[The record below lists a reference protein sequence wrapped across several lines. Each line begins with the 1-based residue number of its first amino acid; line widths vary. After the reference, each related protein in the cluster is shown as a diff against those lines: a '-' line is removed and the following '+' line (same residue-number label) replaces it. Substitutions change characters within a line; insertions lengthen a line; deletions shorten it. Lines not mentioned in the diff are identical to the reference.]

1 MTGREM
7 RDKAAWYVGRLRS
20 MRAGEVLARAW
31 RQSCHLLDAGAWHA
45 AKPLWRLSWER
56 SDERLLPA
64 PIGSTP
70 NGFLTRER
78 ALGLLE
84 RYPERGEAIVEAA
97 EQALAGRVRFFGY
110 PEVQL
115 PRPVDFSRDA
125 LTGRSWPDRHA
136 KLIDYRR
143 SAPGNPKWIWELNR
157 LQQLPLLAEAWLL
170 TGGLRF
176 ADEAVQQCVDWL
188 GAQRPGRGIA
198 WSSGFEAGIR
208 AVSLGLTFDALRG
221 TPPMTESRAKLILH
235 GLDQHA
241 RWILRDPSTHS
252 SANNHAIG
260 ELAGL
265 AAIAL
270 LAPEL
275 RDAQTWRVHALRR
288 LAEEA
293 KRQILPDGTGA
304 EQAFAY
310 QLFVLDLLLLVVSL
324 LDCAGLAV
332 PAEISS
338 ALERSA
344 DSLWAQ
350 LGRDDPAP
358 TYGDADDGRAM
369 RLEPFDLRDARGVA
383 ASLAARLGH
392 QRART
397 VAQDPDATAWW
408 LFGEEGA
415 TTFASTLPAPPPGS
429 AALPDGGLVA
439 LRRDGRRTMVDVG
452 SLGYLSLAAH
462 GHADA
467 LQVTVADEGEELI
480 VDPGTGSYFGH
491 PQWRRGFRGTA
502 FHPTVTVD
510 GLDQSDAGGPFLWH
524 RHARAHA
531 AHVAL
536 EDGYVVGE
544 HDGYASLAD
553 PVRHRRVVA
562 ISPDG
567 SILVYDRLDAAQV
580 HCYRQSWPLHPSLKA
595 TERTPETVDV
605 TRGGR
610 PRLVVALAASS
621 PASLRL
627 AHGSDRPFE
636 GWWSHRL
643 EAIEPAWTCLWE
655 ATGNRVDLAALF
667 LVIRDG
673 SRRDVRL
680 SLWSTDEGARVEI
693 HAEDASLGCSIDL
706 ENSPRPVTWSP
717 PEPSALGAKTPREGA
732 HA

>member
-1 MTGREM
+1 MSSQIHFG
-7 RDKAAWYVGRLRS
+7 S
-20 MRAGEVLARAW
+20 P
-31 RQSCHLLDAGAWHA
+31 GA
-45 AKPLWRLSWER
+45 E
-56 SDERLLPA
+56 
-64 PIGSTP
+64 
-70 NGFLTRER
+70 
-78 ALGLLE
+78 
-84 RYPERGEAIVEAA
+84 
-97 EQALAGRVRFFGY
+97 
-110 PEVQL
+110 
-115 PRPVDFSRDA
+115 
-125 LTGRSWPDRHA
+125 
-136 KLIDYRR
+136 
-143 SAPGNPKWIWELNR
+143 
-157 LQQLPLLAEAWLL
+157 
-170 TGGLRF
+170 
-176 ADEAVQQCVDWL
+176 
-188 GAQRPGRGIA
+188 
-198 WSSGFEAGIR
+198 
-208 AVSLGLTFDALRG
+208 
-221 TPPMTESRAKLILH
+221 
-235 GLDQHA
+235 
-241 RWILRDPSTHS
+241 
-252 SANNHAIG
+252 
-260 ELAGL
+260 
-265 AAIAL
+265 
-270 LAPEL
+270 
-275 RDAQTWRVHALRR
+275 
-288 LAEEA
+288 
-293 KRQILPDGTGA
+293 RQILPDGTGA

-680 SLWSTDEGARVEI
+680 SLRSTDEGARVEI
-693 HAEDASLGCSIDL
+693 QAQDASLACSIDL
-706 ENSPRPVTWSP
+706 ENTRRPVAWSAS
-717 PEPSALGAKTPREGA
+717 ESSVLTAKAREGA